1 MSRYFEEEFRQSMD
15 ALRFQP
21 ADKDRLHSKLVL
33 SQNKTN
39 EREANHMKK
48 WTFKRAA
55 AVAAACLMITG
66 VTAFAAGKISSYNA
80 SSKAGYDYKTTAQLN
95 DANDSMNPAFPE
107 SLGNSFSFAGGNNVH
122 VNGVDESGNTVG
134 EWNDLQAEYKDKA
147 GKKVAVSA
155 TTHPADEN
163 DRTATESRTIA
174 GIDVKY
180 NCDEYLFLPDEN
192 SELDAAVKNRM
203 ENDDH
208 FFVSYGSDKEET
220 IIYKGVS
227 FEQDGVFY
235 HLYTSDSID
244 SEELFQMAA
253 ELID

>member
-55 AVAAACLMITG
+55 AVAAACFMITG

-95 DANDSMNPAFPE
+95 DANDSMNPAFPRF
-107 SLGNSFSFAGGNNVH
+107 LKGWLRLQNNC
-122 VNGVDESGNTVG
+122 
-134 EWNDLQAEYKDKA
+134 
-147 GKKVAVSA
+147 A
-155 TTHPADEN
+155 T
-163 DRTATESRTIA
+163 
-174 GIDVKY
+174 
-180 NCDEYLFLPDEN
+180 
-192 SELDAAVKNRM
+192 
-203 ENDDH
+203 
-208 FFVSYGSDKEET
+208 
-220 IIYKGVS
+220 
-227 FEQDGVFY
+227 Q
-235 HLYTSDSID
+235 
-244 SEELFQMAA
+244 
-253 ELID
+253 

>member
-55 AVAAACLMITG
+55 AVAAACFMITG

-235 HLYTSDSID
+235 HLYTSDSIA